1 MKNNI
6 AINHLKGGK
15 SHILYEYISYFIN
28 FLINFLIIYL
38 FSEDG
43 YGLFAKSYLSSLT
56 LAGFFLSSVDPA
68 LYKKSLNN
76 ENFSIVFSQSI
87 IQKFIYGTVY
97 FIVCLLLN
105 IDLIFIFLAFFAS
118 IGFSL
123 FFRVYEK
130 FTSYLNI
137 LISVNLLFLLCFCVL
152 VYLDLTEN
160 YYDELLLIKFLILFL
175 LQFFY
180 LFKTFKIKIK
190 GIWSLNIINNIA
202 ISSKV
207 IPLTLVNNIIL
218 PSLSNLDAGIY
229 KIILDFS
236 KYSKLFLTPLYHQ
249 LVVKFKFNF
258 TKNLESGDLSILF
271 TFFNLLFLFFSSFI
285 LIITFTRYG
294 ISYVD
299 EYLIISIIVC
309 YFLHRIKI
317 TNDTSFIFANFKI
330 KNIFFM
336 LFLNLLVLLLCLL
349 STLYFTNF
357 IYCFLILLLFDAALI
372 FFLKIK

>member
-1 MKNNI
+1 M
-6 AINHLKGGK
+6 LR
-15 SHILYEYISYFIN
+15 
-28 FLINFLIIYL
+28 IY
-38 FSEDG
+38 
-43 YGLFAKSYLSSLT
+43 
-56 LAGFFLSSVDPA
+56 
-68 LYKKSLNN
+68 
-76 ENFSIVFSQSI
+76 I

-105 IDLIFIFLAFFAS
+105 IDLIFVFLAFFAS
-118 IGFSL
+118 IGFPL

-130 FTSYLNI
+130 FNSYLNI

-152 VYLDLTEN
+152 VYFEITET
-160 YYDELLLIKFLILFL
+160 YYVELLLIKFLILFV

-190 GIWSLNIINNIA
+190 GIWSLNIINNIV

-218 PSLSNLDAGIY
+218 PSLSNIDAGIY

-249 LVVKFKFNF
+249 LIVKFKLSFR
-258 TKNLESGDLSILF
+258 KNLESGDLSVLF

-285 LIITFTRYG
+285 LIIIYSRYG

-299 EYLIISIIVC
+299 EYLIISIIFC

-317 TNDTSFIFANFKI
+317 TNDTSFIFTYFKI

-336 LFLNLLVLLLCLL
+336 LFLNLSVLLLCLL

-357 IYCFLILLLFDAALI
+357 ISCFLILLLFDAALI

>member
-6 AINHLKGGK
+6 VINHLKEGK

-38 FSEDG
+38 FFENSYE
-43 YGLFAKSYLSSLT
+43 LFAKSYLSSLT

-105 IDLIFIFLAFFAS
+105 IDLIFFFLAFFAS

-180 LFKTFKIKIK
+180 FFKKFKIKIK

-330 KNIFFM
+330 KN
-336 LFLNLLVLLLCLL
+336 
-349 STLYFTNF
+349 
-357 IYCFLILLLFDAALI
+357 
-372 FFLKIK
+372 

>member
-6 AINHLKGGK
+6 VINHLKDGK
-15 SHILYEYISYFIN
+15 SHILYEYITYLIN

-68 LYKKSLNN
+68 LYKNSLNN
-76 ENFSIVFSQSI
+76 EDVSKVFSQSI

-105 IDLIFIFLAFFAS
+105 IDLIFVFLAFFAS
-118 IGFSL
+118 IGFPL

-130 FTSYLNI
+130 FNSYLNI

-152 VYLDLTEN
+152 VYFEITET
-160 YYDELLLIKFLILFL
+160 YYVELLLIKFLILFV

-218 PSLSNLDAGIY
+218 PSLSNIDAGIY

-249 LVVKFKFNF
+249 LIVKFKFSF
-258 TKNLESGDLSILF
+258 RKNLERGDLSILF
-271 TFFNLLFLFFSSFI
+271 TFFNLLFLFFSSII
-285 LIITFTRYG
+285 LIIIYTRYG

-299 EYLIISIIVC
+299 EYLIISIIFC

-317 TNDTSFIFANFKI
+317 TNDTSFIFTYFKI
-330 KNIFFM
+330 KNIFFI
-336 LFLNLLVLLLCLL
+336 LFLNLSVLLLCLL
-349 STLYFTNF
+349 STLYFTNY
-357 IYCFLILLLFDAALI
+357 ISCFLILLLFDAALI